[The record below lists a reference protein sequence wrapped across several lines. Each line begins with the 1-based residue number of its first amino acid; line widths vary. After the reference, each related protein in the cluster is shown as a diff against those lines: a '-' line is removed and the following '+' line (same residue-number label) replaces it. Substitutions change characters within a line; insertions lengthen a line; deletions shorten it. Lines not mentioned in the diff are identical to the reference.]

1 MNKSSKRFEEEKIGN
16 LLLKISIPL
25 IISILISELYNMVDT
40 FFVGRNVGGQGIGAL
55 VLVFPIQRIIIA
67 LSFMIATGASTA
79 FSRANGQK
87 DIEKS
92 RKIVNNGFSLSIGIM
107 ITLTTIILLFLE
119 KILIALGAS
128 SQILPYAKDYLNVVI
143 LGSTFL
149 SLSIFISNIMISLG
163 DNKVAII
170 SNAIGAT
177 VNIILDYILVVH
189 MKIGVKGAAIATTV
203 SQIIGFIYTY
213 YYYRNIKEEYNIRTG
228 LRFNKKII
236 IPILLVGISAF
247 IVEAE
252 DAIVIALFN
261 NLLLNTVGDQG
272 IVVLGI
278 ITKIYMFL
286 FITMFGIASAMQP
299 IAAYNV
305 GAQNYLRL
313 KEVVKKTVIYA
324 LITSGFLWALSM
336 IFTPQLISI
345 FVKEK
350 DIIEES
356 ITAFRIMVAV
366 FPLISIYYISIF
378 YYQALGESRISILVS
393 IFRQLT
399 LMIPIAI
406 VLVKVFNLGAMG
418 VWISYPIADILSSI
432 VSFILIK
439 REVREMNYKI
449 KE

>member
-1 MNKSSKRFEEEKIGN
+1 
-16 LLLKISIPL
+16 
-25 IISILISELYNMVDT
+25 
-40 FFVGRNVGGQGIGAL
+40 
-55 VLVFPIQRIIIA
+55 
-67 LSFMIATGASTA
+67 
-79 FSRANGQK
+79 
-87 DIEKS
+87 
-92 RKIVNNGFSLSIGIM
+92 
-107 ITLTTIILLFLE
+107 
-119 KILIALGAS
+119 
-128 SQILPYAKDYLNVVI
+128 
-143 LGSTFL
+143 
-149 SLSIFISNIMISLG
+149 
-163 DNKVAII
+163 
-170 SNAIGAT
+170 
-177 VNIILDYILVVH
+177 
-189 MKIGVKGAAIATTV
+189 
-203 SQIIGFIYTY
+203 
-213 YYYRNIKEEYNIRTG
+213 
-228 LRFNKKII
+228 
-236 IPILLVGISAF
+236 
-247 IVEAE
+247 
-252 DAIVIALFN
+252 
-261 NLLLNTVGDQG
+261 
-272 IVVLGI
+272 
-278 ITKIYMFL
+278 

>member
-1 MNKSSKRFEEEKIGN
+1 HS
-16 LLLKISIPL
+16 LHDALP
-25 IISILISELYNMVDT
+25 IL
-40 FFVGRNVGGQGIGAL
+40 
-55 VLVFPIQRIIIA
+55 
-67 LSFMIATGASTA
+67 ATGASTA

-305 GAQNYLRL
+305 GAQNYLR
-313 KEVVKKTVIYA
+313 
-324 LITSGFLWALSM
+324 
-336 IFTPQLISI
+336 
-345 FVKEK
+345 
-350 DIIEES
+350 
-356 ITAFRIMVAV
+356 
-366 FPLISIYYISIF
+366 
-378 YYQALGESRISILVS
+378 
-393 IFRQLT
+393 
-399 LMIPIAI
+399 
-406 VLVKVFNLGAMG
+406 
-418 VWISYPIADILSSI
+418 
-432 VSFILIK
+432 
-439 REVREMNYKI
+439 
-449 KE
+449 